1 MKKNIIALC
10 LVFATLLTFASCKK
24 LPQDNEIVYES
35 QIYVVDD
42 EGVTHNIKTE
52 YDENGKEIYYYEDPS
67 GNKVTVANKDVVV
80 KTTKVR
86 KTTAVYENQEL
97 TPEEQSLLD
106 SFNDPD
112 VFENLVDESLTQPE
126 LEISDEP
133 IPEENFE
140 EIEVEIDRDGNPVH
154 DDIEDRITDI
164 VKGEKYTIDTVIKGT
179 DANGEEM
186 IIPLKTIRDGK
197 KMYVETAMPI
207 QGEGSMR
214 LAFLIR
220 DDTCYAIIPGMR
232 AYVQMP
238 AEGIG
243 DMLGNTNFGEITD
256 SDVESKYI
264 STSEVVYNG
273 KKYICDVYES
283 EGSTMKYYYSGNE
296 IKRIEAT
303 GPDGAVSIWEINEIS
318 DKADSSK
325 LKVPSGYIDMTKLMN
340 QNFSSLSGI
349 VPTTKR

>member
-1 MKKNIIALC
+1 MKKNIIAIG

-24 LPQDNEIVYES
+24 LPQDNEFVYES
-35 QIYVVDD
+35 QVYVVDD

-52 YDENGKEIYYYEDPS
+52 IDENGKEIYYYEDFS

-86 KTTAVYENQEL
+86 KTTSVYENQEL

-106 SFNDPD
+106 TFNDPE

-126 LEISDEP
+126 FEISDEP

-140 EIEVEIDRDGNPVH
+140 EIEVKVDNDGNPVH
-154 DDIEDRITDI
+154 NDIEKTITDI
-164 VKGEKYTIDTVIKGT
+164 IDDGKYTIDTIIKTT
-179 DANGEEM
+179 DTNGKEM
-186 IIPLKTIRDGK
+186 ILPLKTIRNGD
-197 KMYVETAMPI
+197 KMYIETAMPVN
-207 QGEGSMR
+207 GEGSMR
-214 LAFLIR
+214 LAFLVR

-232 AYVQMP
+232 AYMQTPV
-238 AEGIG
+238 EGIG
-243 DMLGNTNFGEITD
+243 EMLGNTSFGEITD
-256 SDVESKYI
+256 SDIEATYI
-264 STSEVVYNG
+264 SSNEVEFNG

-303 GPDGAVSIWEINEIS
+303 DPNGAVTIWEINEIS
-318 DKADSSK
+318 DKADPAK
-325 LKVPSGYIDMTKLMN
+325 LKVPSGYIDMTKFMN
-340 QNFSSLSGI
+340 ASLAGV
-349 VPTTKR
+349 VPTTTR